1 MTSILRSNWMTDPK
15 AAVLKTLREI
25 EGWFDTD
32 PEIIERMSHDERAD
46 HMRQHEKIK
55 TAIKLMENSND

>member
-1 MTSILRSNWMTDPK
+1 MTDPK

-32 PEIIERMSHDERAD
+32 PEIIERMSPDERAD
-46 HMRQHEKIK
+46 HMRQHQKIK
-55 TAIKLMENSND
+55 TAIKLMENSNA